1 MKDKLTGDNGGK
13 LDGHVSDE
21 EYLTCNKI
29 WNKFNM
35 KNMGDC
41 HDIDIYLIIEKW
53 LRRGIFYIC
62 KRYSEVNNN
71 YMKLCNPTK
80 SSKLIWDLDVKN
92 LCGWGMSK
100 FLTYGGFKW
109 LKMSINLM

>member
-53 LRRGIFYIC
+53 LRRGISYIC

-80 SSKLIWDLDVKN
+80 SSKLIGTLIWIIYVAGEWVSFLLMGDLS
-92 LCGWGMSK
+92 GWK
-100 FLTYGGFKW
+100 CR
-109 LKMSINLM
+109 